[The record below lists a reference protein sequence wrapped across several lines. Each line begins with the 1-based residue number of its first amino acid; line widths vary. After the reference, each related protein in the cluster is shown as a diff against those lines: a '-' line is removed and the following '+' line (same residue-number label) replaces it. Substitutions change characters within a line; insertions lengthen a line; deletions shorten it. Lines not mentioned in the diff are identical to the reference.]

1 MRVSCRNIIQIILIG
16 VWDHC
21 FTVMYQPAPY
31 ADPELYRPTYPPLTV
46 RSLLGVLT
54 VYLGLL
60 TLLSQSPVLALAA
73 LLCFFL
79 ASR

>member
-1 MRVSCRNIIQIILIG
+1 
-16 VWDHC
+16 
-21 FTVMYQPAPY
+21 MYQPAPY

-60 TLLSQSPVLALAA
+60 AILSRSPLLGLAA
-73 LLCFFL
+73 LACLFV
-79 ASR
+79 ARR

>member
-1 MRVSCRNIIQIILIG
+1 
-16 VWDHC
+16 
-21 FTVMYQPAPY
+21 MYQPAPY

-60 TLLSQSPVLALAA
+60 TILSQSPVLVLATLA
-73 LLCFFL
+73 CFFV
-79 ASR
+79 ATR